1 MSEPKDDAAIIKK
14 AGKKGK
20 GKAVAVEVKGNFY

>member
-1 MSEPKDDAAIIKK
+1 MAKPKDDEIATKK
-14 AGKKGK
+14 GGKKGK